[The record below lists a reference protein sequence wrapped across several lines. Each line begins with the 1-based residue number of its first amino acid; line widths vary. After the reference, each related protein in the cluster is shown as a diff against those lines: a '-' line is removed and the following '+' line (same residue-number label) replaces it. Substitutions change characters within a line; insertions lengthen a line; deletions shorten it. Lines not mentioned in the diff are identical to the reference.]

1 MPLGTK
7 TCLLG
12 LCIIGNALRA
22 SAHGLVESPPSRNWI
37 CGAVTKPNEV
47 DNGTAQHPICA
58 DAFKPNPIAAYNLM
72 AVVTPTLGRAHGMAR
87 IARRLPVVTH
97 T

>member
-12 LCIIGNALRA
+12 LCIFGSAKSA

-47 DNGTAQHPICA
+47 DN
-58 DAFKPNPIAAYNLM
+58 LM
-72 AVVTPTLGRAHGMAR
+72 AVVTSTLGRAHGMAR